1 MAKVVISGI
10 GGSFPKCEHLEE
22 FKTALYQRTNLITNV
37 QSEEWTG
44 NLKVPHHLGRD
55 KNYLNFDHSFLSIN
69 FNLANTMDKMTK
81 SLIRHGYTA
90 ILDAGYSPAELR
102 GRNVNVYTHTPV
114 SDDENKN
121 CGGTGYMWSNSP
133 SPILL
138 GVVRTMQANRI
149 SAYFDFHGTS
159 VAYIGSH
166 ENVFHALKIATE
178 DVASGK
184 CDSCLVGVCNL
195 CVNPHPSLEYQAVG
209 LLTKDTINK
218 PLDDNANGYIRAD
231 STVVFYIQRES
242 EARRN
247 YAEIVNIG
255 SMYFGDRLGTF
266 MSPDEKHM
274 VQILEETYRQ
284 CGLTPNDISYLET
297 GSCANKVLDA
307 QELKLIRKVFA
318 DRTNPLPIGSVVG
331 NTGFAEACSG
341 FVGMVKA
348 ILALTTGIIAPTLH
362 VDKPNAAIDEKL
374 QIVTENMPVKDYVA
388 VNVVGLY
395 GGFSHVILK
404 KPETIPRRKY
414 PVQDNL
420 PRLYMMA
427 ARNESDIEVL
437 FKKLN
442 SVERSKYLAATMC
455 DVFRR
460 EIKGYM
466 GRCFAI
472 YNDEK
477 MVEQYKP
484 YEGNKRPVWFLFSGM
499 GSQWQ
504 AMGKDLMKFPIFAN
518 AIAKCDVVL
527 KQHNVDIINI
537 LTNEEDT
544 TIYENILHS
553 FVGIAAVQIGLVD
566 MLHAMG
572 IQPDGIIGHSVGELG
587 CAYADGCLTLE
598 QTIYAALVRGKASK
612 EVELVPG
619 MMAAIGLGYKTVK
632 SYIPYDIEVACHNSA
647 TSCTL
652 SGPSESVQNFVNVLT
667 RRWVFAKVV
676 NVSNIAYHSR
686 YIKPAAPLLLKYL
699 EEAIPQPKPRST
711 KWISTSVEE
720 KDWDSDLAKYA
731 SPQYFT
737 NNLLSS
743 VYFEEG
749 SLHIPK
755 NAIVIE
761 IAPHALLAPIV
772 KKSLDPETV
781 HIALTNRS
789 KSVNNIQCLLEGIGN
804 LYLNGCEPNVN
815 AIYPDIE
822 YPIPAEVPSIS
833 SFLTWDFSVQSITGM
848 DIGYRKSWH
857 KTMVLGICSKPKYQ
871 HLLDYKIG
879 DKFLIPPAG
888 YISLVLDFFIK
899 LHPEAKSVAIE
910 HFRTYECDMGVFLRG
925 NCDISI
931 TVTRVRGSFAIVAEH
946 QDNVWNPIQCQT
958 KQWLLATGEIS
969 TVDKMIPNLPEWRT
983 EIGIMEFEAYLKNL
997 KFSSR
1002 ENQCVRFLTKYVEG
1016 FSGEI
1021 FSTGRA
1027 FDLID
1032 SCLKVVSIAR
1042 SNYKTPEIPYF
1053 IQRVVI
1059 NMESV
1064 TEYVQGKSV
1073 QVFYDPTLNEL
1084 TSAAV
1089 CMQNIRT
1096 KEFLLDNPE
1105 PSKEHTGPV
1114 SYLTSMKF
1122 ANLDDID
1129 INFVGISSQSS
1140 KDEAI
1145 VDFSGTMSSGTK
1157 VMGIVFYVDSTLQ
1170 FDRTLLWK
1178 FPSSWSLDQAVTVP
1192 IVYCMAYLCIV
1203 REKTCWR
1210 DVTFQRALIHCGDTP
1225 LGEACIALALA
1236 KKITVYTTVSS
1247 DQGRQILL
1255 KRFPQLSS
1263 SNIFLNTN
1271 YNYFVNIGLNHN
1283 GQGVHLVVN
1292 PLKDKTHFETSWNS
1306 LAMNGEMIQIGIEEK
1321 NSFGM
1326 YRFLNSQSVLTMD
1339 SSVVLNQDEAT
1350 KKQMYKFIC
1359 EGINDGIIQPI
1370 SARIE
1375 FGQYEQKSLEDSAA
1389 GCSYKVIRLNTRQ
1402 TSLSPTLDVN
1412 PHSSYMII
1420 GDTNG
1425 KAVCSWLMQRGAR
1438 KFVFECGN
1446 DIRCSQIM
1454 PLLKKFGAVGMIS
1467 RNNCQTFAGTEG
1479 LFSDAKGL
1487 GDVAAVF
1494 AVNLSGD
1501 VCNVKLNNI
1510 KNVCIEQNNITFLLS
1525 LLCSES
1531 NYWHFEIPAD
1541 DSKTLADILP
1551 TLDDSLKSMSKYTTL
1566 PLEVED
1572 SSDSSLS
1579 EGLEP
1584 HLVLLDAHLP
1594 LDHLD
1599 ILHNEISKIQTPTF
1613 VEQLSQSLKKD
1624 LVYNLLP
1631 VFFIPGLSKINL
1643 KKMIGKMLHPSF
1655 LAHIPAGCTMDHIVS
1670 HLYKSIKQI
1679 QPTGLYTLV
1688 AESWAGLYAIKLAE
1702 YMENKRDRVNLIL
1715 LEASPYLLKN
1725 IVEENKN
1732 ILTNEMSLTEYL
1744 VQKKGLDVSTKTS
1757 LELSSKIILDRVK
1770 HYRDIS
1776 MNQVLKGN
1784 CYIVTS
1790 DRFLSDSNMKDL
1802 YKISNTVSAFLSTPI
1817 VSPFQF
1823 SSDKAVVRFINE
1835 HVAHEWWGAQE

>member
-102 GRNVNVYTHTPV
+102 GRNVNVYTHTTV
-114 SDDENKN
+114 SDDESKI
-121 CGGTGYMWSNSP
+121 CADTDSMKTSGKLMILGGA
-133 SPILL
+133 
-138 GVVRTMQANRI
+138 RTMQANRI

-518 AIAKCDVVL
+518 AIAKCDAVL
-527 KQHNVDIINI
+527 KEHNVDIMNI
-537 LTNEEDT
+537 LTNVEDT
-544 TIYENILHS
+544 TIYDNILNS

-572 IQPDGIIGHSVGELG
+572 IKPDGLIGHSVGELG
-587 CAYADGCLTLE
+587 CAYADGCLTVE

-612 EVELVPG
+612 EVELIPG
-619 MMAAIGLGYKTVK
+619 MMAAIGLGSSQVT
-632 SYIPYDIEVACHNSA
+632 PFLPPDIEIACNNSS

-652 SGPSESVQNFVNVLT
+652 SGPSESVHTFVNVLT
-667 RRWVFAKVV
+667 RKCVFAKAV
-676 NVSNIAYHSR
+676 NVNNIAYHSR

-699 EEAIPQPKPRST
+699 QGAITEPKPRSP
-711 KWISTSVEE
+711 KWISTSVQE
-720 KDWDSDLAKYA
+720 KDWNSDLAQYA
-731 SPQYFT
+731 SPAYFT
-737 NNLLSS
+737 NNLLSR

-749 SLHIPK
+749 ARHIPK

-772 KKSLDPETV
+772 KKSLDMETV

-789 KSVNNIQCLLEGIGN
+789 KSVNNIECLLEGIGN

-822 YPIPAEVPSIS
+822 YPIPCDVPSIS
-833 SFLTWDFSVQSITGM
+833 YFLTWDFSV
-848 DIGYRKSWH
+848 KSDNGLERGCAKCWY
-857 KTMVLGICSKPKYQ
+857 KTFDLGICSKQKYQ

-879 DKFLIPPAG
+879 GKLLIPPAA
-888 YISLVLDFFIK
+888 YINFVLNFFMK
-899 LHPEAKSVAIE
+899 MRPTTKSVAIE
-910 HFRTYECDMGVFLRG
+910 NFRTYDCDMSVFQKG
-925 NCDISI
+925 NSEISMNI
-931 TVTRVRGSFAIVAEH
+931 SRVGGKFAITSEGRVGTWSKNCETE
-946 QDNVWNPIQCQT
+946 Q
-958 KQWLLATGEIS
+958 LLASGEIKA
-969 TVDKMIPNLPEWRT
+969 VDKMSVNIPEWKT
-983 EIGIMEFEAYLKNL
+983 EIGTLEFEAYLKNL
-997 KFSSR
+997 KYSVH
-1002 ENQCVRFLTKYVEG
+1002 ENQCLSHLTKYLEG
-1016 FSGEI
+1016 YTGEI
-1021 FSTGRA
+1021 LSKGRT

-1032 SCLKVVSIAR
+1032 NCLKVVVIDR
-1042 SNYKTPEIPYF
+1042 SDYKRPEVPYF
-1053 IQRVVI
+1053 VQNIVF
-1059 NMESV
+1059 NMDSV
-1064 TEYVQGKSV
+1064 KEYNQGKSV
-1073 QVFYDPTLNEL
+1073 QVFYDPETNEIIS
-1084 TSAAV
+1084 SAV
-1089 CMQNIRT
+1089 TMKKIKT

-1105 PSKEHTGPV
+1105 PRKDYGGPID
-1114 SYLTSMKF
+1114 YLTSMKF
-1122 ANLDDID
+1122 ANLEDID
-1129 INFVGISSQSS
+1129 VNYIGISSQSS
-1140 KDEAI
+1140 RDEAI
-1145 VDFSGTMSSGTK
+1145 VAYSGVALSGNRIT
-1157 VMGIVFYVDSTLQ
+1157 GIVSYVDSMIKFDKTLQ
-1170 FDRTLLWK
+1170 WHV
-1178 FPSSWSLDQAVTVP
+1178 PSSWSLDQAVTVP
-1192 IVYCMAYLCIV
+1192 LVYCMAYLCL
-1203 REKTCWR
+1203 EKEKSCWR
-1210 DVTFQRALIHCGDTP
+1210 DHEQDQKVLIHCGDTA

-1510 KNVCIEQNNITFLLS
+1510 KNVCIEQKNITFLLS